1 MTLASSLRDDFRS
14 ADLVPELIVSNL
26 ERSLRFW
33 CGLLG
38 FRVVYERAD
47 EAFAYLEM
55 RRAQVMLSSQAGM
68 DRWITG
74 ALEHPF
80 GRGLNLQIAVEDIA
94 APLARLRDDG
104 WQLHFAPEEKWYRAG
119 DVETGVLQFA
129 VADPDGYLV
138 RLSQSLGQ
146 RAIASRSAIAGPAH

>member
-1 MTLASSLRDDFRS
+1 MANSLRKDFRW
-14 ADLVPELIVSNL
+14 AALVPELIVSDL

-47 EAFAYLEM
+47 EEFAYLEM
-55 RRAQVMLSSQAGM
+55 GPAQVMLSAQAGM

-74 ALEHPF
+74 AMEHPF
-80 GRGLNLQIAVEDIA
+80 GRGINLQIAVEDIL
-94 APLARLRDDG
+94 APLARLRDDD
-104 WQLHFAPEEKWYRAG
+104 WPLHFAPEEKWYRAG
-119 DVETGVLQFA
+119 DVETGVVQFA